1 MKLIIYTD
9 GGCRSNSATEPG
21 PASCSF
27 VVFDEQHN
35 YVACM
40 NETLIGSNNV
50 AEYRG
55 VLSALTYLQ
64 IIIDMRP
71 ELNVDRLEFRADSQL
86 IVNQIMGEWRVKDQN
101 LWELY
106 QVVKKELIKLQLP
119 NTFVWVPREQNKDA
133 DYLCNLALD
142 GTIIDNMFGPLPVKT
157 KVRGISAGQL
167 FRAGRLT
174 EAKPL
179 RVDPEGYALCGT
191 CKERLTNCKCPT
203 LEEAV

>member
-9 GGCRSNSATEPG
+9 GGSRSNSATEPG
-21 PASCSF
+21 PASCAF
-27 VVFDEQHN
+27 VAFDEKHK
-35 YVACM
+35 YVACL

-55 VLSALTYLQ
+55 LLLAVNSLDPLLDFTS
-64 IIIDMRP
+64 D
-71 ELNVDRLEFRADSQL
+71 VDRIEFRADSQL
-86 IVNQIMGEWRVKDQN
+86 LVNQMTREWRCKDEN
-101 LWELY
+101 LIALQHRIREILAFYSGIVILY
-106 QVVKKELIKLQLP
+106 
-119 NTFVWVPREQNKDA
+119 VWYPREENRDA

-174 EAKPL
+174 ESRPL
-179 RVDPEGYALCGT
+179 RVDPEGYALCGS
-191 CKERLTNCKCPT
+191 CKERLTNCKCPP

>member
-9 GGCRSNSATEPG
+9 GGSRSNSATEPG
-21 PASCSF
+21 PASCAF
-27 VVFDEQHN
+27 VAFDEQHK
-35 YVACM
+35 YVACL

-55 VLSALTYLQ
+55 LLLAVNSLDPLLDFTS
-64 IIIDMRP
+64 D
-71 ELNVDRLEFRADSQL
+71 VDRIEFRADSQL
-86 IVNQIMGEWRVKDQN
+86 LVNQMTREWRCKDEN
-101 LWELY
+101 L
-106 QVVKKELIKLQLP
+106 IALQHKIREILA
-119 NTFVWVPREQNKDA
+119 FYSGIVISYVWYPREENRDA

-174 EAKPL
+174 ESRPL
-179 RVDPEGYALCGT
+179 RVDPEGYALCGS
-191 CKERLTNCKCPT
+191 CKERLTNCKCPP

>member
-9 GGCRSNSATEPG
+9 GGCRSNSASDPG
-21 PASCSF
+21 PASCAF
-27 VVFDEQHN
+27 VAFDEKHN

-55 VLSALTYLQ
+55 VLLALAHLQ
-64 IIIDMRP
+64 VIADMRP
-71 ELNVDRLEFRADSQL
+71 DLAIDYLEFRADSQL
-86 IVNQIMGEWRVKDQN
+86 IVNQIMGDWRAKDPN
-101 LWELY
+101 LFELC
-106 QVVKKELIKLQLP
+106 QVTKNKLDKLRLP

-142 GTIIDNMFGPLPVKT
+142 GTIVDNMFGPLPVKT

-174 EAKPL
+174 DAKPL
-179 RVDPEGYALCGT
+179 RVDSEGYALCGS
-191 CKERLTNCKCPT
+191 CKERLLKCKCPA
-203 LEEAV
+203 LEEVA

>member
-9 GGCRSNSATEPG
+9 GGSRSNSATEPG
-21 PASCSF
+21 PASCAF
-27 VVFDEQHN
+27 VAFDEQHK
-35 YVACM
+35 YVACL

-55 VLSALTYLQ
+55 LLLAVNS
-64 IIIDMRP
+64 
-71 ELNVDRLEFRADSQL
+71 LNPLLDFTSDVDRIEFRADSQL
-86 IVNQIMGEWRVKDQN
+86 LVNQMTREWRCKDEN
-101 LWELY
+101 L
-106 QVVKKELIKLQLP
+106 IALQHQIREILA
-119 NTFVWVPREQNKDA
+119 FYSGIVISYVWYPREENRDA
-133 DYLCNLALD
+133 DYLCNLD

-174 EAKPL
+174 ESRPL
-179 RVDPEGYALCGT
+179 RVDPEGYALCGS
-191 CKERLTNCKCPT
+191 CKERLTNCKCPP

>member
-9 GGCRSNSATEPG
+9 GGSRSNSATEPG
-21 PASCSF
+21 PASCAF
-27 VVFDEQHN
+27 VAFDEQHK
-35 YVACM
+35 YVACL

-55 VLSALTYLQ
+55 LLLAVNSLDPLLDFTP
-64 IIIDMRP
+64 D
-71 ELNVDRLEFRADSQL
+71 VDRIEFRADSQL
-86 IVNQIMGEWRVKDQN
+86 LVNQMTREWRCKDEN
-101 LWELY
+101 LIAIQHQIREILAFY
-106 QVVKKELIKLQLP
+106 SGIVISY
-119 NTFVWVPREQNKDA
+119 VWYPREENREA

-174 EAKPL
+174 GSRPL
-179 RVDPEGYALCGT
+179 RVDPEGYALCGS
-191 CKERLTNCKCPT
+191 CKERLTNCKCPP

>member
-9 GGCRSNSATEPG
+9 GGSRSNSATEPG
-21 PASCSF
+21 PASCAF
-27 VVFDEQHN
+27 VAFDEQHK
-35 YVACM
+35 YVACL

-55 VLSALTYLQ
+55 LLLAVNSLDPLLDFTS
-64 IIIDMRP
+64 D
-71 ELNVDRLEFRADSQL
+71 VDRIEFRADSQL
-86 IVNQIMGEWRVKDQN
+86 LVNQMTREWRCKDEN
-101 LWELY
+101 L
-106 QVVKKELIKLQLP
+106 IALQHQIREILA
-119 NTFVWVPREQNKDA
+119 FYSGIVISYVWYPREENRDA

-157 KVRGISAGQL
+157 KVKGISAGQL

-179 RVDPEGYALCGT
+179 RVDPEGYALCGS
-191 CKERLTNCKCPT
+191 CKARLINCKCPP
-203 LEEAV
+203 LEEAA

>member
-9 GGCRSNSATEPG
+9 GGSRSNSATEPG
-21 PASCSF
+21 PASCAF
-27 VVFDEQHN
+27 VAFDEQHK
-35 YVACM
+35 YVACL

-55 VLSALTYLQ
+55 LLLAVNSLDPLLDFTS
-64 IIIDMRP
+64 D
-71 ELNVDRLEFRADSQL
+71 VDRIEFRADSQL
-86 IVNQIMGEWRVKDQN
+86 LVNQMTREWRCKDEN
-101 LWELY
+101 L
-106 QVVKKELIKLQLP
+106 IALQHQIREILA
-119 NTFVWVPREQNKDA
+119 FYSGIVISYVWYPREENRDA

-157 KVRGISAGQL
+157 KVKGISAGQL

-179 RVDPEGYALCGT
+179 RVDPEGYALCGS
-191 CKERLTNCKCPT
+191 CKARLINCKCPP

>member
-9 GGCRSNSATEPG
+9 GGSRSNSATEPG
-21 PASCSF
+21 PASCAF
-27 VVFDEQHN
+27 VAFDEQHK
-35 YVACM
+35 YVACL
-40 NETLIGSNNV
+40 NETLIGSNNI

-55 VLSALTYLQ
+55 LLLAVNSLDPLLDFTS
-64 IIIDMRP
+64 D
-71 ELNVDRLEFRADSQL
+71 VDRIEFRADSQL
-86 IVNQIMGEWRVKDQN
+86 LVNQMTREWRCKDEN
-101 LWELY
+101 L
-106 QVVKKELIKLQLP
+106 IALQHKIREILA
-119 NTFVWVPREQNKDA
+119 FYSGIVISYVWYPREENREA

-174 EAKPL
+174 GSRPL
-179 RVDPEGYALCGT
+179 RVDPEGYALCGS
-191 CKERLTNCKCPT
+191 CKARLINCKCPP

>member
-9 GGCRSNSATEPG
+9 GGSRSNSATEPG
-21 PASCSF
+21 PASCAF
-27 VVFDEQHN
+27 VAFDEQHK
-35 YVACM
+35 YVACL

-55 VLSALTYLQ
+55 LLLAVNSLDPLLDFTS
-64 IIIDMRP
+64 D
-71 ELNVDRLEFRADSQL
+71 VDRIEFRADSQL
-86 IVNQIMGEWRVKDQN
+86 LVNQMTREWRCKDEN
-101 LWELY
+101 LI
-106 QVVKKELIKLQLP
+106 VLQHRIREILAFYP
-119 NTFVWVPREQNKDA
+119 GIVISYVWYPREENREA

-157 KVRGISAGQL
+157 NVRGISAGQL

-174 EAKPL
+174 ESRPL
-179 RVDPEGYALCGT
+179 RVDPEGYALCGS
-191 CKERLTNCKCPT
+191 CKERLTNCKCPP

>member
-9 GGCRSNSATEPG
+9 GGSRSNSATEPG
-21 PASCSF
+21 PASCAF
-27 VVFDEQHN
+27 VAFDEQHK
-35 YVACM
+35 YVACL

-55 VLSALTYLQ
+55 LLLAVNSLDPLLDFTS
-64 IIIDMRP
+64 D
-71 ELNVDRLEFRADSQL
+71 VDRIEFRADSQL
-86 IVNQIMGEWRVKDQN
+86 LVNQMTREWRCKDEN
-101 LWELY
+101 L
-106 QVVKKELIKLQLP
+106 IALQHQIREILA
-119 NTFVWVPREQNKDA
+119 FYSGIVISYVWYPREENREA

-174 EAKPL
+174 GSRPL
-179 RVDPEGYALCGT
+179 RVDPEGYALCGS
-191 CKERLTNCKCPT
+191 CKERLTNCKCPP

>member
-9 GGCRSNSATEPG
+9 GGSRSNSATEPG
-21 PASCSF
+21 PASCAF
-27 VVFDEQHN
+27 VAFDEQHK
-35 YVACM
+35 YVACL

-55 VLSALTYLQ
+55 LLLAVNSLDPLLDFTS
-64 IIIDMRP
+64 D
-71 ELNVDRLEFRADSQL
+71 VDRIEFRADSQL
-86 IVNQIMGEWRVKDQN
+86 LVNQMTREWRCKDEN
-101 LWELY
+101 L
-106 QVVKKELIKLQLP
+106 IALQHRIREILA
-119 NTFVWVPREQNKDA
+119 FYSGIVISYVWYPREENRDA

-174 EAKPL
+174 ESRPL
-179 RVDPEGYALCGT
+179 RVDPEGYALCGS
-191 CKERLTNCKCPT
+191 CKERLTNCKCPP

>member
-9 GGCRSNSATEPG
+9 GGSRSNSATEPG
-21 PASCSF
+21 PASCAF
-27 VVFDEQHN
+27 VAFDEQHK
-35 YVACM
+35 YVACL

-55 VLSALTYLQ
+55 LLLAVNSLDPLLDFTS
-64 IIIDMRP
+64 D
-71 ELNVDRLEFRADSQL
+71 VDRIEFRADSQL
-86 IVNQIMGEWRVKDQN
+86 LVNQMTREWRCKDEN
-101 LWELY
+101 L
-106 QVVKKELIKLQLP
+106 IALQHQIREILA
-119 NTFVWVPREQNKDA
+119 FYSGIVISYVWYPREENREA

-157 KVRGISAGQL
+157 KIRGISAGQL

-174 EAKPL
+174 GSRPL
-179 RVDPEGYALCGT
+179 RVDPEGYALCGS
-191 CKERLTNCKCPT
+191 CKERLTNCKCPP

>member
-9 GGCRSNSATEPG
+9 GGSRSNSATEPG
-21 PASCSF
+21 PASCAF
-27 VVFDEQHN
+27 VAFDEQHK
-35 YVACM
+35 YVACL

-55 VLSALTYLQ
+55 LLLAVNSLDPLLDFTS
-64 IIIDMRP
+64 D
-71 ELNVDRLEFRADSQL
+71 VDRIEFRADSQL
-86 IVNQIMGEWRVKDQN
+86 LVNQMTREWRCKDEN
-101 LWELY
+101 L
-106 QVVKKELIKLQLP
+106 IALQLQIREILA
-119 NTFVWVPREQNKDA
+119 FYSGIVISYVWYPREENREA

-157 KVRGISAGQL
+157 KVRNISAGQL

-174 EAKPL
+174 ESRPL
-179 RVDPEGYALCGT
+179 RVDPEGYALCGS
-191 CKERLTNCKCPT
+191 CKERLTNCKCPP

>member
-9 GGCRSNSATEPG
+9 GGCRFNSASEPG
-21 PASCSF
+21 PAACAF

-40 NETLIGSNNV
+40 NETLIGTNNV
-50 AEYRG
+50 AEYSG
-55 VLSALTYLQ
+55 LILALKSLQ
-64 IIIDMRP
+64 VIRNFIP
-71 ELNVDRLEFRADSQL
+71 SSVDRVEFRADSQL
-86 IVNQIMGEWRVKDQN
+86 IINQMLGTWRVHDRTLIGLFKEARTLSKN
-101 LWELY
+101 LDLF
-106 QVVKKELIKLQLP
+106 P
-119 NTFVWVPREQNKDA
+119 GFAWVPREENGDA

-157 KVRGISAGQL
+157 KVKGISAGQL

-179 RVDPEGYALCGT
+179 RVDPEGYALCGS
-191 CKERLTNCKCPT
+191 CKARLINCKCPP

>member
-9 GGCRSNSATEPG
+9 GGSRSNSATEPG
-21 PASCSF
+21 PASCAF
-27 VVFDEQHN
+27 VAFDEQHK
-35 YVACM
+35 YVACL

-55 VLSALTYLQ
+55 LLLAVNSLDPLLDFTS
-64 IIIDMRP
+64 D
-71 ELNVDRLEFRADSQL
+71 VDRIEFRADSQL
-86 IVNQIMGEWRVKDQN
+86 LVNQMTREWRCKDEN
-101 LWELY
+101 LI
-106 QVVKKELIKLQLP
+106 VLQHRIREILAFYP
-119 NTFVWVPREQNKDA
+119 GIVISYVWYPREENREA

-142 GTIIDNMFGPLPVKT
+142 GTTIDNMFGPLPVKT

-174 EAKPL
+174 ESRPL
-179 RVDPEGYALCGT
+179 RVDPEGYALCGS
-191 CKERLTNCKCPT
+191 CKERLTNCKCPP

>member
-9 GGCRSNSATEPG
+9 GGSRSNSATEPG
-21 PASCSF
+21 PASCAF
-27 VVFDEQHN
+27 VAFDEQHK
-35 YVACM
+35 YVACL
-40 NETLIGSNNV
+40 NETLIGSNNI

-55 VLSALTYLQ
+55 LLLAVNSLDPLLDFTP
-64 IIIDMRP
+64 D
-71 ELNVDRLEFRADSQL
+71 VDRIEFRADSQL
-86 IVNQIMGEWRVKDQN
+86 LVNQMTREWRCKDEN
-101 LWELY
+101 L
-106 QVVKKELIKLQLP
+106 IALQHQIREILA
-119 NTFVWVPREQNKDA
+119 FYSGIVISYVWYPREENRDA

-174 EAKPL
+174 ESRPL
-179 RVDPEGYALCGT
+179 RVDPEGYALCGS
-191 CKERLTNCKCPT
+191 CKERLTNCKCPP

>member
-9 GGCRSNSATEPG
+9 GGSRSNSATEPG
-21 PASCSF
+21 PASCAF
-27 VVFDEQHN
+27 VAFDEQHK
-35 YVACM
+35 YVACL
-40 NETLIGSNNV
+40 NETLIGSNNI

-55 VLSALTYLQ
+55 LLLAVNSLDPLLDFTS
-64 IIIDMRP
+64 D
-71 ELNVDRLEFRADSQL
+71 VDRIEFRADSQL
-86 IVNQIMGEWRVKDQN
+86 LVNQMTREWRCKDEN
-101 LWELY
+101 L
-106 QVVKKELIKLQLP
+106 IALQHRIREILA
-119 NTFVWVPREQNKDA
+119 FYSGIVISYVWYPREENRDA

-174 EAKPL
+174 ESRPL
-179 RVDPEGYALCGT
+179 RVDPEGYALCGS
-191 CKERLTNCKCPT
+191 CKERLTNCKCPP

>member
-9 GGCRSNSATEPG
+9 GGSRSNSATEPG
-21 PASCSF
+21 PASCAF
-27 VVFDEQHN
+27 VAFDEQHK
-35 YVACM
+35 YVACL

-55 VLSALTYLQ
+55 LLLAVNSLDPLLDFTS
-64 IIIDMRP
+64 D
-71 ELNVDRLEFRADSQL
+71 VDRIEFRADSQL
-86 IVNQIMGEWRVKDQN
+86 LVNQMTREWRCKDEN
-101 LWELY
+101 L
-106 QVVKKELIKLQLP
+106 IALQHQIREILA
-119 NTFVWVPREQNKDA
+119 FYSGIVISYVWYPREENREA

-142 GTIIDNMFGPLPVKT
+142 GTTIDNMFGPLPVKT

-174 EAKPL
+174 GSRPL
-179 RVDPEGYALCGT
+179 RVDPEGYALCGS
-191 CKERLTNCKCPT
+191 CKERLTNCKCPP

>member
-9 GGCRSNSATEPG
+9 GGSRSNSATEPG
-21 PASCSF
+21 PASCAF
-27 VVFDEQHN
+27 VAFDEQHK
-35 YVACM
+35 YVACL

-55 VLSALTYLQ
+55 LLLAVNS
-64 IIIDMRP
+64 
-71 ELNVDRLEFRADSQL
+71 LNPLLDFTSDVDRIEFRADSQL
-86 IVNQIMGEWRVKDQN
+86 LVNQMTREWRCKDEN
-101 LWELY
+101 L
-106 QVVKKELIKLQLP
+106 IALQHQIREILA
-119 NTFVWVPREQNKDA
+119 FYSGIVISYVWYPREENRDA

-157 KVRGISAGQL
+157 KVKGISAGQL

-179 RVDPEGYALCGT
+179 RVDPEGYALCGS
-191 CKERLTNCKCPT
+191 CKARLINCKCPP
-203 LEEAV
+203 LEEAA

>member
-1 MKLIIYTD
+1 M
-9 GGCRSNSATEPG
+9 G
-21 PASCSF
+21 ASTSG
-27 VVFDEQHN
+27 Q
-35 YVACM
+35 
-40 NETLIGSNNV
+40 
-50 AEYRG
+50 
-55 VLSALTYLQ
+55 
-64 IIIDMRP
+64 
-71 ELNVDRLEFRADSQL
+71 
-86 IVNQIMGEWRVKDQN
+86 VKI
-101 LWELY
+101 L
-106 QVVKKELIKLQLP
+106 ELIKLQLP
-119 NTFVWVPREQNKDA
+119 NVLSYVWYPREENRDA

-191 CKERLTNCKCPT
+191 CKERLTNCKCPP

>member
-9 GGCRSNSATEPG
+9 GGSRSNSATEPG
-21 PASCSF
+21 PASCAF
-27 VVFDEQHN
+27 VAFDEQHK
-35 YVACM
+35 YVACL
-40 NETLIGSNNV
+40 NESLIGSNNV

-55 VLSALTYLQ
+55 LLLAVNSLDPLLDFTS
-64 IIIDMRP
+64 D
-71 ELNVDRLEFRADSQL
+71 VDRIEFRADSQL
-86 IVNQIMGEWRVKDQN
+86 LVNQMTREWRCKDEN
-101 LWELY
+101 LI
-106 QVVKKELIKLQLP
+106 VLQHRIREILAFYP
-119 NTFVWVPREQNKDA
+119 GIVISYVWYPREENREA

-174 EAKPL
+174 ESRPL
-179 RVDPEGYALCGT
+179 RVDPEGYALCGS
-191 CKERLTNCKCPT
+191 CKERLTNCKCPP

>member
-9 GGCRSNSATEPG
+9 GGSRSNSATEPG
-21 PASCSF
+21 PASCAF
-27 VVFDEQHN
+27 VAFDEQHK
-35 YVACM
+35 YVACL

-55 VLSALTYLQ
+55 LLLAVNSLDPLLDFTS
-64 IIIDMRP
+64 D
-71 ELNVDRLEFRADSQL
+71 VDRIEVRADSQL
-86 IVNQIMGEWRVKDQN
+86 LVNQMTREWRCKDEN
-101 LWELY
+101 L
-106 QVVKKELIKLQLP
+106 IALQHQIREILA
-119 NTFVWVPREQNKDA
+119 FYSGIVISYVWYPREENRDA

-142 GTIIDNMFGPLPVKT
+142 GTIIGNMFGPLPVKT

-174 EAKPL
+174 ESRPL
-179 RVDPEGYALCGT
+179 RVDPEGYALCGS
-191 CKERLTNCKCPT
+191 CKERLTNCKCPP